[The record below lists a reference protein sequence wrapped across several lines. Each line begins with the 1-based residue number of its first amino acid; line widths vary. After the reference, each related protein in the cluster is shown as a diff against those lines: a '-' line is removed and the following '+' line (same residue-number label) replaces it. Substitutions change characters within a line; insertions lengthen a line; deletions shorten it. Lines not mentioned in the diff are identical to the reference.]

1 MADSANMTNLVLTKG
16 ALTAEVIPATAE
28 EELTVQLLLER
39 LPASKPRGG
48 QI

>member
-28 EELTVQLLLER
+28 EELDCPTAAGTARGIQC
-39 LPASKPRGG
+39 ASS
-48 QI
+48 QS